1 MSRNDNSLEQ
11 QLLDFYGEKILD
23 EIHFKYQD
31 DIRTSDELS
40 IVYLSIYLDLIMKKY
55 GVSKQ
60 FLEREKNKLQIE
72 LYSQLERDRNNEKNI

>member
-1 MSRNDNSLEQ
+1 MAGDNSFEKQ
-11 QLLDFYGEKILD
+11 ILDFYGEKILD
-23 EIHFKYQD
+23 EIHSKYEDQEN
-31 DIRTSDELS
+31 ISDELS

-72 LYSQLERDRNNEKNI
+72 LYAQLEVDRQNGNK